1 MKILILSSAT
11 GGGHN
16 TAGEAVME
24 KIIQQGHEA
33 VMLDIFSLSSQR
45 TAGIVSQAYVKT
57 ASNLPFFFGFI
68 YKVGDRLGRL
78 LHRIHLKSPVY
89 LANSLMAKHLVH
101 YLDIHDFDGLV
112 MPHLFPAET
121 VTYMKRRGMLSI
133 PAVAVT
139 TDYTCIPFWEETE
152 CDYYVLPHEDLKDEF
167 VEKGL
172 PAEKLMPYG
181 IPVKQKFVQPR
192 LVRAAKEA
200 LRLPADKPVYLIMS
214 GSMGFGKI
222 HLFTYELARKCRNGE
237 QIVIIC
243 GNNKKLR
250 RTLKKQFRH
259 NINVH
264 IIGFTARVSEYM
276 DACDVI
282 YTKPGGLTSTEA
294 LAKNIP
300 IVHTAPIPGCETR
313 NRDFF
318 VSRGMSVAAES
329 IRTQVAQGQMLL
341 NTESFRNGMLDAQK
355 RNAHPDAA
363 DRILRLLLE
372 ITSEQVS
379 GKRA

>member
-1 MKILILSSAT
+1 M
-11 GGGHN
+11 
-16 TAGEAVME
+16 
-24 KIIQQGHEA
+24 
-33 VMLDIFSLSSQR
+33 
-45 TAGIVSQAYVKT
+45 
-57 ASNLPFFFGFI
+57 
-68 YKVGDRLGRL
+68 
-78 LHRIHLKSPVY
+78 
-89 LANSLMAKHLVH
+89 
-101 YLDIHDFDGLV
+101 
-112 MPHLFPAET
+112 
-121 VTYMKRRGMLSI
+121 
-133 PAVAVT
+133 
-139 TDYTCIPFWEETE
+139 
-152 CDYYVLPHEDLKDEF
+152 
-167 VEKGL
+167 
-172 PAEKLMPYG
+172 
-181 IPVKQKFVQPR
+181 
-192 LVRAAKEA
+192 
-200 LRLPADKPVYLIMS
+200 
-214 GSMGFGKI
+214 
-222 HLFTYELARKCRNGE
+222 
-237 QIVIIC
+237 
-243 GNNKKLR
+243 
-250 RTLKKQFRH
+250 
-259 NINVH
+259 H

-363 DRILRLLLE
+363 DRIFRLLLE